1 MTFIIEKLYIMGYI
15 HISKLIWR
23 SFKMAVRN
31 IIQIDEEKCN
41 GCGQCASACA
51 EGAIQMINGK
61 AKLVKDEY
69 CDGLGACLGECPVD
83 AIKIIQRDAA
93 EFDEIAVEE
102 HLKQSNPQKQ
112 HHDKVQNHGGGCPGM
127 AMKQFFAAK
136 PEDKPVVK
144 SGSALRQWPV
154 QLHLVSPMAPYFR
167 DADLLLAADCTAFAL
182 GSFHAD
188 LLADHSIAIACP
200 KLDDTDGYV
209 EKIAQMITHGG
220 IRSLTVAI
228 MQVPCCRGLEVIAQ
242 KALEKAQIPIPVRIV
257 TVGIEGDIISDI
269 VK

>member
-1 MTFIIEKLYIMGYI
+1 MG
-15 HISKLIWR
+15 
-23 SFKMAVRN
+23 VRN
-31 IIQIDEEKCN
+31 IVQIDEEKCN

-93 EFDEIAVEE
+93 EFDEVAVEE
-102 HLKQSNPQKQ
+102 HLKKNDIPQKPHQ
-112 HHDKVQNHGGGCPGM
+112 HNHGGGGCPGM
-127 AMKQFFAAK
+127 AIKQFFAA
-136 PEDKPVVK
+136 DKPADEKPAVK
-144 SGSALRQWPV
+144 SSSALRQWPI

-182 GSFHAD
+182 GSFHPDIMAN
-188 LLADHSIAIACP
+188 HSIAIACP
-200 KLDDTDGYV
+200 KLDDTEGYI

-220 IRSLTVAI
+220 IRSLTIAI
-228 MQVPCCRGLEVIAQ
+228 MQVPCCRGLEVLAM
-242 KALEKAQIPIPVRIV
+242 KAVEKAQIPIPVRVVII
-257 TVGIEGDIISDI
+257 GIEGDIISD
-269 VK
+269 VQK